1 MNKFLLDIPTRLETE
16 RLVLRCYQ
24 AGDGRWYYA
33 MSQKNRAHLSR
44 YESGNR
50 AMTIQSEEDAEVL
63 VRAMAAEWVAREA
76 FFMGAFD
83 KQSGEFVA
91 QIYVG
96 PVDWDVPEFQLGY
109 FADRDHEG
117 QGYVTE
123 ASKAALRFIF
133 EQLKAHRVRLAC
145 ADTNVR
151 SYRVAERCGMVKEG
165 HFRENQRRPDGTLHG
180 SFFYGLLRGEFENLS
195 PAPSPGRGGEQISP
209 SLSGKGAGG

>member
-1 MNKFLLDIPTRLETE
+1 MHKLLLDIPTQIETE

-24 AGDGRWYYA
+24 AGDGRWYYP

-44 YESGNR
+44 YEAGNR
-50 AMTIQSEEDAEVL
+50 AMAIQSEEDAEVM
-63 VRAMAAEWVAREA
+63 VRAMATEWIARDA

-96 PVDWDVPEFQLGY
+96 PVDWDVPEFQIGY

-123 ASKAALRFIF
+123 AAKAALGFIF
-133 EQLKAHRVRLAC
+133 EHLKAHRVRLAC
-145 ADTNVR
+145 NDTNAR
-151 SYRVAERCGMVKEG
+151 SYRVAERCGMVREG
-165 HFRENQRRPDGTLHG
+165 HFRENHRHPDGTLSG
-180 SFFYGLLRGEFENLS
+180 SLYFGLLRSEFEALGS
-195 PAPSPGRGGEQISP
+195 R
-209 SLSGKGAGG
+209 